1 MICLLWAKFVKRETQ
16 GFMQSWGFNI
26 WIIENWG
33 HLFSSIFLHVFSKP
47 CSRYPGGTSAH
58 RFSSTNI
65 NFWYFCLFLSIF
77 VTETRRAHGINPRTE
92 AQLFL
97 LLKGRFFY
105 HSGWFCRHEWLCMIP
120 GSRIFNVDN
129 PRRNLEFK
137 VLWIFSWDIGSRQI
151 CGNARCNLKNCSGR
165 VQNRVGEM
173 KFWGHLGFEVLWLL
187 FSRGIGSRQ
196 FCGNARCNAVPAG
209 FKTGMCEMKSWSLR
223 FCGCCFPGHW
233 FQQICGN
240 AQCILESCSGKW
252 SGGKKWQPRC

>member
-1 MICLLWAKFVKRETQ
+1 MNYWKLGSLVFIHIFACFFQT
-16 GFMQSWGFNI
+16 MQPLPRGN
-26 WIIENWG
+26 
-33 HLFSSIFLHVFSKP
+33 FSSQVFIHKYKFL
-47 CSRYPGGTSAH
+47 
-58 RFSSTNI
+58 I
-65 NFWYFCLFLSIF
+65 FLSIF

-97 LLKGRFFY
+97 LLKGRFFN

-137 VLWIFSWDIGSRQI
+137 VLDFSWDIGSRQI

>member
-1 MICLLWAKFVKRETQ
+1 MNYWKLGSLVFIHIFACFFQT
-16 GFMQSWGFNI
+16 MQPLPRGN
-26 WIIENWG
+26 
-33 HLFSSIFLHVFSKP
+33 FSSQVFIHKYKFL
-47 CSRYPGGTSAH
+47 
-58 RFSSTNI
+58 I
-65 NFWYFCLFLSIF
+65 FLSIF

-97 LLKGRFFY
+97 LLKGRFFN

-173 KFWGHLGFEVLWLL
+173 KFWGHLGVWGFFVVVFSGHWFKTVLWKCTVQRCSGRVQNRDVWDEILESEVLWLL
-187 FSRGIGSRQ
+187 FSRALVPTDLRK
-196 FCGNARCNAVPAG
+196 CAVHLG
-209 FKTGMCEMKSWSLR
+209 ELFR
-223 FCGCCFPGHW
+223 
-233 FQQICGN
+233 
-240 AQCILESCSGKW
+240 
-252 SGGKKWQPRC
+252 